1 MFWNWRCWAL
11 GTALWMGFFTFDAAL
26 CIIAAAIWVHAAIHR
41 SCRRLVRNN
50 STERQQSWSHEEEN
64 GLR

>member
-1 MFWNWRCWAL
+1 
-11 GTALWMGFFTFDAAL
+11 MGFFTFDAAL